1 MSAQPDLAEHY
12 GIVTS
17 YPGLG
22 GEVMVPEQT
31 RTHFLRAMGVGADSQ
46 TAANTAE
53 VRTELS
59 AQKCHFPEWLRYGR
73 AWGIAAQLYE
83 IRSERNWGIGDFA
96 DLATLCETA
105 AKAGA
110 DFVGLNPLHALFMAE
125 PTRCSP
131 FSPSSREFLNPIYI
145 AVDHVAGF
153 DARMVDEKKLRRL
166 RKPTF
171 VDYDG
176 VARVKLDVLRSIW
189 RERSGVDD
197 EAQAGFIEKA
207 SAALQRHALFEA
219 LSEHMVAAGHGSG
232 WTRWPADYAQP
243 YSPAVQA
250 FAREHSDRVAFHAWL
265 QWLAREQLA
274 EAAERAKAAGMRIGL
289 YLDFAVGEAP
299 DGSATWGSPGLA
311 VAGVNVGA
319 PPDVFSANGQDWGLT
334 PLSPAKL
341 SDDGFAS
348 YSTLMNAAM
357 LDAGALRIDHAMSL
371 QQLFW
376 IPQGALPA
384 DGGFVLY
391 PTGGMLGALAEAS
404 ETNRTLVIGEDL
416 GHVPEGFRGTMA
428 NANILSYR
436 ILYFERDG
444 QRFVRP
450 RAWPSLSI
458 ACLSTHDLPTLAGWW
473 RGSDVALR
481 LEHGLIEPDQAAR
494 QTRARTFERRE
505 MLDAFSRNAVMSRR
519 AERTLADS
527 DHVEDA
533 SYETLAVAAHRF
545 IARTNSRLACMRLAD
560 AVGEAHPTNLPGTS
574 DGYPN
579 WRRKLDVPLE
589 RLPSL
594 PLFGKLAA
602 AMQKERPSR

>member
-1 MSAQPDLAEHY
+1 MSALPDLAARY
-12 GIVTS
+12 GIVPS

-22 GEVMVPEQT
+22 GEVMVAEET
-31 RTHFLRAMGVGADSQ
+31 RAHFLRAMGVGADGHI
-46 TAANTAE
+46 AAE
-53 VRTELS
+53 VGSELPD
-59 AQKCHFPEWLRYGR
+59 KHCHFPDWLRYGR

-96 DLATLCETA
+96 DLATLCERA
-105 AKAGA
+105 AEAGA

-125 PTRCSP
+125 PMRCSP
-131 FSPSSREFLNPIYI
+131 FSPSSRAFLNPIYI
-145 AVDHVAGF
+145 AVDRVAGF
-153 DARMVDEKKLRRL
+153 DAGMVDEQQLGRL

-171 VDYDG
+171 VDYAG
-176 VARVKLDVLRSIW
+176 VARVKLEVLGHIW
-189 RERSGVDD
+189 RETSGVDRD
-197 EAQAGFIEKA
+197 AFAGFTQK
-207 SAALQRHALFEA
+207 SGAALQRHALFEA

-232 WTRWPADYAQP
+232 WTTWPRDYTKP
-243 YSPAVQA
+243 HSSAVQA

-265 QWLAREQLA
+265 QWLARRQLA

-299 DGSATWGSPGLA
+299 DGSATWGSPSLA
-311 VAGVNVGA
+311 VAGVNIGA

-334 PLSPAKL
+334 PLSPVKL
-341 SDDGFAS
+341 AEDGFAS
-348 YSTLMNAAM
+348 YSALMNAAM
-357 LDAGALRIDHAMSL
+357 LEAGALRIDHAMSL

-404 ETNRTLVIGEDL
+404 EANGTLVIGEDL
-416 GHVPEGFRGTMA
+416 GHVPDGFRGTMA
-428 NANILSYR
+428 DANILSYR

-444 QRFVRP
+444 HRFVRP

-481 LEHGLIEPDQAAR
+481 LEYGLIEADEAAR
-494 QTRARTFERRE
+494 QDRARIFERRE
-505 MLDAFSRNAVMSRR
+505 MLDAFSRSAAMSPR
-519 AERTLADS
+519 AARTLAGS
-527 DHVEDA
+527 DHAEGA

-560 AVGEAHPTNLPGTS
+560 AVGEAQPTNLPGTS

-594 PLFGKLAA
+594 PLFRKLAA
-602 AMQKERPSR
+602 AMRKERPR